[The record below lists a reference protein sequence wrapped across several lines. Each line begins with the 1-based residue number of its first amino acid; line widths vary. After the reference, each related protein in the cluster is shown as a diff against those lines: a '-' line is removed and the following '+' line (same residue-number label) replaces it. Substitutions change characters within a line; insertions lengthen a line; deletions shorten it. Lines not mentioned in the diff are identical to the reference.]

1 MTPDASDDD
10 RTVIRPPG
18 SAPTGFQ
25 KTEWSAGNAAPAAAS
40 EKTQIV
46 APPVDDGGHLPVGTM
61 LAEFRLTELIG
72 EGGFG
77 VVYKAFDTSLE
88 REVALKEYMPSS
100 LAQRIGSGTQVQVKS
115 ERYRETFEAG
125 RKSFIGEAKLLAS
138 FDHPSLVKVY
148 RFWEANGTA
157 YLVMPL
163 LKGTTLKDV
172 LREMRRNNQPIDEA
186 WLRSVLGP
194 LTEALLV
201 IHAEQVY
208 HRDIA
213 PDNVMYL
220 PEKNRWLLLDFGA
233 ARRVISEQTQAL
245 TVILKP
251 GYAPVE
257 QYAEIPG
264 MKQGP
269 WTDVYALAAV
279 VYFSII
285 GRTPPPSVGR
295 LLNDTYQP
303 LSQSAAGRYSEHFL
317 AAIDRALA
325 VRPDERTQSIGEL
338 RNDLALGDLV
348 VDNYSTNPLPPGTE
362 MPARR
367 PADRTQ
373 VLPGMQGAARLPSA
387 AAPMAAPALAPA
399 LAPAPAPVKG
409 KGVMIGVGAAV
420 LVALGVGGYLAL
432 APKPRSAPV
441 DVAMAPTAAPA
452 PAPVASTTP
461 APTPVAPAPAP
472 APVAAAPAG
481 FDATQQ
487 FEAIVKAQAPGFDVR
502 LTTNRKAYRIDKD
515 ELSFNISSEREGYV
529 YVFMYGSDQVLMQM
543 YPNIKQGSLKIK
555 KGQTLK
561 LPQSPDVFLTAGP
574 AGPTDLLVMVSPRQR
589 DHGAMRP
596 KKDGAYRFFPTGAE
610 AAALAAA
617 VTGAAPAMAG
627 KAICPASGACDDEFG
642 AALVRVEVVP

>member
-420 LVALGVGGYLAL
+420 LVAVGVGGYLAL

-441 DVAMAPTAAPA
+441 DVVMAPTAAPA

-502 LTTNRKAYRIDKD
+502 LVTNRKAYRIDKD

-627 KAICPASGACDDEFG
+627 KVICPASGACDDEFG